1 MRVKVIYY
9 CGQSTNEFVYHYD
22 WLIGERF
29 RNLAIFRTLQIERHV
44 NINVIKSAVSGTD
57 KLIQSFAGVI
67 GAINKTGFVVG
78 EQDGYDK
85 HGRPYKDWK
94 VADVGQA
101 RDLLKRRKIRP
112 LPPEAIEKIKN
123 RAKKTLDESG
133 KVC

>member
-9 CGQSTNEFVYHYD
+9 CGQTVNEFVYHYD

-67 GAINKTGFVVG
+67 GAINKTGFITG
-78 EQDGYDK
+78 EPAGYDK
-85 HGRPYKDWK
+85 NGRPYKDWK

-101 RDLLKRRKIRP
+101 KDLLKRRKIRP
-112 LPPEAIEKIKN
+112 LPPEAIENIKN
-123 RAKKTLDESG
+123 RASKTLDELE